1 MNRLSTLRTRRLAR
15 PHLLALAAV
24 LALPATVGAQATNS
38 WRCAGG
44 GWNGDTVCW
53 SLGRTPIASDNIVIP
68 AGPTGSDLMLL
79 HAIGNTVSMRQLTIG
94 DTRTEPSTSA
104 TAYLYASG
112 STINVT
118 GSTFE
123 SGNVNI
129 GNANNAN
136 AQLSLTNSTLN
147 LINNPAVTFPGE
159 INVGSQGS
167 FTPGFGALSLQA
179 NARINGAVNVFNGRI
194 DVAGS
199 TNAAYNAVSGGV
211 AVYGNSQAHIAGGLN
226 SLVVSGGRAV
236 VGTTGANL
244 ATPVLT
250 NVQTANAGALD
261 FVGRSRVGF
270 LFMPGG
276 VTTVRTGASVESKL
290 DNNSG
295 MRLFSGA
302 QLVLE
307 SGGQVRT
314 ETALNEGSI
323 QMIGG
328 TINHTGID
336 NRGTVSGA
344 GLIDSVL
351 ETQAFKQQ
359 SSGLVR
365 ASGGDLVIWGAF
377 DGKAGGALDTAAN
390 SRLVFNGNADFK
402 AGQVITQSGP
412 GGSALFRFNVNI
424 GNASERGSLEAM
436 TANLVMQN
444 SSHLFLDFGSLGV
457 GDHDYLYTAG
467 QIGLEGGALTLRTVP
482 GAQFGQG
489 FSFNILRA
497 TSGITG
503 NFSSINFGSFAL
515 APGARL
521 DFSNLYT
528 TGTVAVVPEPAT
540 WLSLGAGLLLIS
552 ARARRWRQEA

>member
-1 MNRLSTLRTRRLAR
+1 MNPLSTLSVRRLTR
-15 PHLLALAAV
+15 PHLLALAAA
-24 LALPATVGAQATNS
+24 LALPATVGAQATNN

-44 GWNGDTVCW
+44 GWNGDPVCW

-79 HAIGNTVSMRQLTIG
+79 HAIGNTVSMRQLTVG
-94 DTRTEPSTSA
+94 DARTEPSSSA

-123 SGNVNI
+123 SGNVGI

-147 LINNPAVTFPGE
+147 LINNPAAVFPGE

-211 AVYGNSQAHIAGGLN
+211 SVYGNGQAHIAGGLN
-226 SLVVSGGRAV
+226 SLRVDGGRAV

-250 NVQTANAGALD
+250 NVQTANAGTLD

-270 LFMPGG
+270 TFLAGG
-276 VTTVRTGASVESKL
+276 VTTVRAGANVESAGG
-290 DNNSG
+290 NPSG
-295 MRLFSGA
+295 MRLLSSG
-302 QLVLE
+302 QLVVE
-307 SGGQVRT
+307 SGGQLRT
-314 ETALNEGSI
+314 ATVLNEGRA
-323 QMIGG
+323 QLTGG
-328 TINHTGID
+328 QFEHTGLT
-336 NRGTVSGA
+336 NSGTVSGTGRVSA
-344 GLIDSVL
+344 VGAAV
-351 ETQAFKQQ
+351 AFVQQ
-359 SSGLVR
+359 SNGFVF
-365 ASGGDLVIWGAF
+365 ASGGDLSIDGRF
-377 DGKAGGALDTAAN
+377 DGSAGGTIGTQN
-390 SRLVFNGNADFK
+390 GRLFFFGDSLFK
-402 AGQVITQSGP
+402 PGQVITQSGT
-412 GGSALFRFNVNI
+412 GRLIAFGSKVEI
-424 GNASERGSLEAM
+424 GNATQRGSLEAM
-436 TANLVMQN
+436 TADMALQ
-444 SSHLFLDFGSLGV
+444 SSSNLFLDFGGV
-457 GDHDYLYTAG
+457 TDHDYLFTAG
-467 QIGLEGGALTLRTVP
+467 KLLVEGGKLTLSTA
-482 GAQFGQG
+482 G
-489 FSFNILRA
+489 SFRAGLGSFYNVFRA
-497 TSGITG
+497 TSGVTG
-503 NFSSINFGSFAL
+503 TFSSIDATAFAM

-540 WLSLGAGLLLIS
+540 WLSLGAGLLLIG
-552 ARARRWRQEA
+552 ARARRWRQVA

>member
-1 MNRLSTLRTRRLAR
+1 MNPMSTLRARRLAR

-24 LALPATVGAQATNS
+24 LALPATVGAQATNN

-79 HAIGNTVSMRQLTIG
+79 HAIGNTVSMRQLTVG
-94 DTRTEPSTSA
+94 GARTEPSSSA
-104 TAYLYASG
+104 TAHLFASG

-118 GSTFE
+118 GSAFE

-147 LINNPAVTFPGE
+147 GNIDVGSIGGPFPG
-159 INVGSQGS
+159 
-167 FTPGFGALSLQA
+167 FTPGFGALSVQA
-179 NARINGAVNVFNGRI
+179 NSRINGSVGVFNGRI
-194 DVAGS
+194 DISGS

-211 AVYGNSQAHIAGGLN
+211 GIYGNGQASIAGGLSSFAVIGN
-226 SLVVSGGRAV
+226 GARAV
-236 VGTTGANL
+236 VGTTSANL
-244 ATPVLT
+244 ATPVFN
-250 NVQTANAGALD
+250 NVQNSNSGALD

-276 VTTVRTGASVESKL
+276 VTTVRAGANVESAGG
-290 DNNSG
+290 NPSG
-295 MRLFSGA
+295 MRLTSGG
-302 QLVLE
+302 QLVVE
-307 SGGQVRT
+307 SGGQLS
-314 ETALNEGSI
+314 TATVLNEGSI
-323 QMIGG
+323 QMKGG
-328 TINHTGID
+328 TLNHTGVD
-336 NRGTVSGA
+336 NVGTVSGA
-344 GLIDSVL
+344 GLIDSAL
-351 ETQAFKQQ
+351 ETQTFKQQ
-359 SSGLVR
+359 SSGFVR

-377 DGKAGGALDTAAN
+377 DGMAGGALDTAAN
-390 SRLVFNGNADFK
+390 SRLVFNGHADFK
-402 AGQVITQSGP
+402 AGQVITHSGP

-436 TANLVMQN
+436 TANMVLQN
-444 SSHLFLDFGSLGV
+444 SSHLFLDFGSLGA

-489 FSFNILRA
+489 ASFNILRA

-503 NFSSINFGSFAL
+503 NFSSINFSSFAM

-540 WLSLGAGLLLIS
+540 WLSLGAGLLLIG